1 MHALTHVDTTAC
13 AHMCTQAGEQAFSMD
28 QLMSAAEA
36 THYANMAVADV
47 EAAFLEGACPRV
59 HCAGVRVW

>member
-1 MHALTHVDTTAC
+1 
-13 AHMCTQAGEQAFSMD
+13 MCTQAGEQAFSMD